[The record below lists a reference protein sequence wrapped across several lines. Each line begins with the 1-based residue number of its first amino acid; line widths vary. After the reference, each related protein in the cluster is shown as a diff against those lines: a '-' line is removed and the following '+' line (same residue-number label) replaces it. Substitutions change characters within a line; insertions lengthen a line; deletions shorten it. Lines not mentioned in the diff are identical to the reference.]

1 VPTVNF
7 AANGSQSTG
16 YLAVPEQGTGA
27 AVIVLQEWWGLD
39 GHIRD
44 VCDRLSREGFFAL
57 APDLYDG
64 EVTDRADEAEQKML
78 ALSIERAERDMRGA
92 VDFLI
97 AQDGVRGEG
106 VGSLGFCMG
115 GGLAVWAAA
124 RNPKVNAAVTY
135 YGRPQGQ
142 LDLTQTRGPVLGHY
156 GTIDEF
162 IPEQDARELED
173 AMRRAGVEVRFEYYT
188 AGHAFFNDTDRL
200 GTYDPD
206 AAGQSWRR
214 TLEFL
219 RSALTCERST

>member
-1 VPTVNF
+1 VTFP
-7 AANGSQSTG
+7 ANGSQATG
-16 YLAVPEQGTGA
+16 YLAVPNEGTGS

-39 GHIRD
+39 DHIRD
-44 VCDRLSREGFFAL
+44 VCDRLAREGFFAL

-64 EVTDRADEAEQKML
+64 EVTDRPDEAEQKML
-78 ALSIERAERDMRGA
+78 ALSLARAERDMRGA

-115 GGLAVWAAA
+115 GGLAVWAAV
-124 RNPKVNAAVTY
+124 RNPKVRAAVTY
-135 YGRPQGQ
+135 YGRPDGGP
-142 LDLTQTRGPVLGHY
+142 DFTQIHGPVLGHY

-162 IPEQDARELED
+162 IPEQAVRELED
-173 AMRRAGVEVRFEYYT
+173 EMRRAGVDVRFEYYE

-206 AAGQSWRR
+206 AARHSWQR

-219 RSALTCERST
+219 RGALT